1 MELSDFHSKR
11 KTMSSMSQRHFSHQ
25 YSASPLRREESGE
38 ALFINERKSD
48 KANIVPD
55 TSAANVASNSSSK
68 VVEEAS
74 VASTMSNV
82 IASNC
87 PPSNLK
93 YLHKKFKRIASAIP
107 TDDDNDRERKEE
119 VHQQKRDVNLAIGN
133 GSTEHSKVT
142 AVVALDGVAAHITK
156 PETSTSNSAEK
167 LKVGTVAEANF
178 SVANVKNAHPSDQL
192 PAAVVATPVP
202 VMVRPSATVAPLV
215 AHFSVD
221 DSDKCPKVVVVRDS
235 ANDRPAQDIGG
246 PNDDSLHSGHEKS
259 DPVALINVNAA
270 IDYRQQLLQRQQHHR
285 SHHHLQHHLFPSHH
299 VDVATSYQSQP
310 QQHSNQLLIHQ
321 SVLQLPQQTSADD
334 VSFIISGASIR
345 SSSSGINRNT
355 LPTGDSIGGLASAR
369 LSGLA
374 SADQPCPVPL
384 SSPALS
390 TIDNCDLSRGDHGKL
405 AISSQPLLNAPMQ
418 FIVDYQQRH
427 EQEHALLLHQR
438 AVPSTTLLPF
448 DGGQSIPTTLLPRH
462 RPLHELQP
470 TSSGFLYASP
480 DGGPIGIIA
489 TQHHYQHHPSV
500 STGALSPSPGSSGSP
515 SPPTIATPSTGGHPN
530 NFVGLGNTINGGVQ
544 SNSVNAPSTTIGSS
558 GTIGRY
564 VCPYCQM
571 NCSKPSVLEKHIRR
585 HTNERPF
592 KCDLCGIAF
601 KTKSNLYKHRRSRA
615 HASKSQGE
623 DFSGNSLLDEDC
635 ASIGGS
641 DIDDKELSNSGSEI
655 TNLRESPLEDRVNS
669 PQPHLLSEKPY
680 KPKFHNAAL
689 YTKLDCKPVATVGP
703 VGSNVAGGSV
713 VQPIIGT
720 SSNTVGPF
728 VGTLSQGVPPNVA
741 GSHYLNGQNVESL
754 EQHISKLI
762 LQNEAI
768 VDVVEAPLQKK
779 YHKITGISRGISV
792 SSVTTITP
800 STGLSPTPIP
810 VNNSPCNLSYA
821 ALSPVDSA
829 SVRFSSVTLNKRH
842 NEEQIQQR
850 QSQQLQQQ
858 QHQQRQQQQYMDYVH
873 LPAQQK
879 VINLANKP
887 IAALKNIT
895 VRQQHLQY
903 PTPSMIVISGTLSC
917 ADTEGVLIGPDK
929 DLRESF
935 TSSQGGNNN
944 PANNKECTNLSVGGI
959 QPLNLTKPAISSETS
974 IVGYEQL
981 TNTGILQTTLPSK
994 VKIWEDEESSHSLP
1008 LLPRQTPEP
1017 NSVVTMKPSSVT
1029 TNTATVSTSAAT
1041 LSAAVTSMSSNLP
1054 VNTSITAQPTAHGGT
1069 VHVQVAMTSSA
1080 SNSSSTNS
1088 TVSSGALR
1096 PTPTPTPPLT
1106 VANHPQ
1112 NPERSIIKDL
1122 LLNSRGFGVV
1132 QNPDGESGENLYT
1145 CKMCNVSFRDVDSL
1159 KYHMI
1164 CYCQGSGSNL
1174 NSPSSSSA
1182 PISPVGS
1189 PSATSYNRSRSV
1201 SSLKHLAKSSLTTP
1215 LGRQPSSLCKL
1226 AKSQLTRPRLKLEN
1240 IALTSA
1246 SDASLLV
1253 QENSGA
1259 GTAKSTSSSVE
1270 LIQNPLPSP
1279 GPLLGNTRLVDPQRG
1294 GNDTN
1299 TNKTDK
1305 STSGTTTDVPLKCFD
1320 TDSSCSSTFSSKRD
1334 VKKSGEHS
1342 SYAAPGEER
1351 QVRQFV
1357 DENTSVERMH
1367 GIDLNVSE
1375 GTVRS
1380 TSPSSSDPR
1389 YTAGVKGKTYNPS
1402 KDLEVAS
1409 SREGALNYHPSIKP
1423 SDLMIDRTET
1433 NSPKRRPITSA
1444 STSSIASDGYAINS
1458 TRISSHFNFPPI
1470 NSITAYNPLTLP
1482 PSIGANCNETIAIDC
1497 ALGQASQIVHGG
1509 KLIPYVQ
1516 GIPGPNTLLSIGN
1529 QTGTSLS
1536 MNPQSPL
1543 TITVP
1548 LGSCSTANLVSILPA
1563 EVSTASFKHY
1573 TSSEGSSSLLAIQR
1587 TSSPREYMMMAA
1599 SAEQSNKK
1607 MVPSM
1612 LSKNGFPSEIWS
1624 PAKQQQVQADAA
1636 NVTTVTS
1643 NPKKSFNFTRIADNL
1658 SPRKKD
1664 SSIVRNTIEAK
1675 QVEEVRY
1682 FNFESV
1688 ISKSE
1693 ILIKPPP
1700 PPPPLPCTT
1709 TTASTTAIVYD
1720 GSNSTNSA
1728 VSAAAQGQETVLNS
1742 VSTVPNSSSFQA
1754 PPLKPNKFLRPNT
1767 LPLKPGTFT
1776 PKRHHGITPTNNT
1789 MPLISPETPRPSKS
1803 CRELYFN
1810 GHAYTNIGLK
1820 SSTKPFYC
1828 TVNKTQPFYFQTSKK
1843 LSMYSNW
1850 QVHPENDPHPLR
1862 FSQVAVIA
1870 LYDSNQQRD
1879 RRYSI
1884 AGSRTVPL
1892 TLIASEDRKSANCK
1906 IRMTPLE
1913 VVSKIPCHPPN
1924 VLAALAAQQPPLP
1937 SYSANISPL
1946 PLSGRE
1952 FTPSPCEKSVDMPS
1966 MHSDPTVGVSTSSL
1980 SRHLSPRSESVELGL
1995 SGGLE
2000 STEEY
2005 TYVRGRGRG
2014 KYVCK
2019 ECGIRC
2025 KKPSMLKKHIRTHTD
2040 VRPYSCKYCSFH
2052 FKTKGNLTKHMKSKS
2067 HFKKCTELGLN
2078 PIPMPDDGMDIDV
2091 EGDQQSVSSE
2101 RTSTIPGDSDTPT
2114 DTDGDDTDDSE
2125 ESKSRLPEHEAAQG
2139 LLSLSMT
2146 RPTSA
2151 CSSLDATSAV
2161 TIGDTA
2167 SSTAYAKQTT
2177 NSTMVPTFDVA
2188 SNTMEAN
2195 AASFLQQQT
2204 ITSEVSLI
2212 YANHNQSTLIDRSAT
2227 APGAQTRRII
2237 TFGNGPMLEYNLL
2250 KHEQY
2255 YSDPNVGKK
2264 KRDYERSFTNA
2275 SDEAAQAGDADD
2287 EDDTVRPMDLTK
2299 KSKLQPSRDTPQMAA
2314 TGSITA
2320 CQLPLTEPH
2329 IMQHDATSTN
2339 KVPLAMVTPQSGQT
2353 DRYGSLQHRVLPKS
2367 SATCQNT
2374 HQPAVSAVVMSDV
2387 LTPITGTANL
2397 LTTLVS
2403 NTDKI
2408 PLMTA
2413 VATTDRVPTT
2423 GGVDEN
2429 AHFHEY
2435 VKQRALQ
2442 DTKIKQSQIKSSS
2455 GTIALELD
2463 EHSPLHRSEHQTKQQ
2478 PTLASAVQDEAVV
2491 SLGAV
2496 SKSVSLKTTQQPV
2509 LVSVSSNVTSSDR
2522 VYRIF
2527 SGKNERNRNIAT
2539 VNSTTSTSSNSSV
2552 SQVADTL
2559 PLHVNTQLVDQQQL
2573 NAITLSINSEG
2584 NHPVVPT
2591 VTTSMRMIADE
2602 CPLSENATPMDT
2614 LAEIAAGSLKLD
2626 VTKATPIETT
2636 VDVATTRMA
2645 TLSRSNSAVS
2655 ITTVAPE
2662 SAKSLASEY
2671 LKLAKAVTSVGSS
2684 KRKRENS
2691 ESGSTASDQENTTFA
2706 VPPTISSIATPVVM
2720 ASGSIAES
2728 KPVATV
2734 APILVK
2740 TVPQHSSQHPP
2751 VESATPVGFSNS
2763 NTNGS
2768 TGHSALSAP
2777 LPIGTAP
2784 ITGGPSEHTTTGI
2797 VPVRKVVVGEDGFK
2811 ASGGEFVGGATSSFT
2826 HIQEDGGRP
2835 VCEICHKKFHKLSQL
2850 SIHMNIHYMERKY
2863 RCEPCGTSFRSQGLY
2878 LKHERSATH
2887 RNKVSMTTTFGV
2899 ATDTNPRPFYCRD
2912 CDVGFRIHGHLAK
2925 HLRSKMHVL
2934 KLECLGKLPFGTYTE
2949 IERSGT
2955 NLTEIDTSD
2964 CENSLSSLK
2973 RLAVRLNVKD
2983 PAKVLPST
2991 VGTPRNSGNETDS
3004 CDEIFGGENGEDERS
3019 SGTTTKE
3026 SGEPSSEESSPG
3038 ESLLNGKSSDQ
3049 RKADD
3054 VATDNSV
3061 VDVGLRSTEYSPCE
3075 RNINNNVKPNTDE
3088 STVIGEGGSQVS
3100 GEKSC
3105 LGTKRL
3111 RYSIDVDTETAS
3123 RDHDRIDIS

>member
-1 MELSDFHSKR
+1 MFYFIADDPGGEDKAAMELSDFHSKR
-11 KTMSSMSQRHFSHQ
+11 KTLSSMSQRHFPSQ
-25 YSASPLRREESGE
+25 YSASPLTREEVGE

-48 KANIVPD
+48 EPNIVPD
-55 TSAANVASNSSSK
+55 ASAANVASSSSAK
-68 VVEEAS
+68 VVEVATA
-74 VASTMSNV
+74 ASTKSNV
-82 IASNC
+82 IANNC

-119 VHQQKRDVNLAIGN
+119 VHQQKRNVNLAVGN
-133 GSTEHSKVT
+133 VSTEQSIFTT
-142 AVVALDGVAAHITK
+142 AVASDALGSHITK
-156 PETSTSNSAEK
+156 PETSTSDSAEK
-167 LKVGTVAEANF
+167 LKVVTAISSGA
-178 SVANVKNAHPSDQL
+178 SVKIAHSSEQL
-192 PAAVVATPVP
+192 PSAVAATPAL
-202 VMVRPSATVAPLV
+202 VMVRPSATVAPLFAHSSMNAADECQKV
-215 AHFSVD
+215 AVTS
-221 DSDKCPKVVVVRDS
+221 DST
-235 ANDRPAQDIGG
+235 NDRSVQDIGG
-246 PNDDSLHSGHEKS
+246 PNDGLRSGHEKS
-259 DPVALINVNAA
+259 VSVALINVNTA
-270 IDYRQQLLQRQQHHR
+270 IDYRQQLLQRQQNHL
-285 SHHHLQHHLFPSHH
+285 SHTHLQHQLFPSHP

-310 QQHSNQLLIHQ
+310 QQHSNHQLLIHQ
-321 SVLQLPQQTSADD
+321 SVLQPPQQTSEND
-334 VSFIISGASIR
+334 VNFIISGATSR
-345 SSSSGINRNT
+345 SSGSISRTT
-355 LPTGDSIGGLASAR
+355 LPSGGSVGGLTSTRLCGSASAEQ
-369 LSGLA
+369 SY
-374 SADQPCPVPL
+374 PVPR
-384 SSPALS
+384 SSPPLS
-390 TIDNCDLSRGDHGKL
+390 TIDNCDLSRRDHGKL
-405 AISSQPLLNAPMQ
+405 AISSQPLLNAPVQ

-427 EQEHALLLHQR
+427 EQEHALLLHHQ

-448 DGGQSIPTTLLPRH
+448 DGDRSIPTLLPRH
-462 RPLHELQP
+462 RPLQELQP
-470 TSSGFLYASP
+470 TSSGFMYASP
-480 DGGPIGIIA
+480 DGGGPIGIIA
-489 TQHHYQHHPSV
+489 AAQRHYQHHPSAN
-500 STGALSPSPGSSGSP
+500 TGALSPSPGSSGSP
-515 SPPTIATPSTGGHPN
+515 SPPTVATPSATGQPN
-530 NFVGLGNTINGGVQ
+530 NCAVGLGSSINGGVHG
-544 SNSVNAPSTTIGSS
+544 SSVHAPSTSSSVS

-623 DFSGNSLLDEDC
+623 DLSGNSLLDEDC

-655 TNLRESPLEDRVNS
+655 TILRGSPMEERVNS

-703 VGSNVAGGSV
+703 VGSNVSVGSLL
-713 VQPIIGT
+713 QPIHGT
-720 SSNTVGPF
+720 SSNTPAAFVASVSSNNAGP
-728 VGTLSQGVPPNVA
+728 
-741 GSHYLNGQNVESL
+741 HYLNGQNVESL

-792 SSVTTITP
+792 SGVTTITS
-800 STGLSPTPIP
+800 STGLSPTAIPI
-810 VNNSPCNLSYA
+810 NNVPCNLSYA
-821 ALSPVDSA
+821 ALSPVGLDSA
-829 SVRFSSVTLNKRH
+829 SARFSIVALNKRH
-842 NEEQIQQR
+842 TEEQMQQR

-858 QHQQRQQQQYMDYVH
+858 QQRQQQQYMEYVH
-873 LPAQQK
+873 QPAQQK
-879 VINLANKP
+879 VINLTNKP
-887 IAALKNIT
+887 ITAPKNI
-895 VRQQHLQY
+895 
-903 PTPSMIVISGTLSC
+903 PTPSMIMISGTLSC
-917 ADTEGVLIGPDK
+917 SDTEDVLNGSDK
-929 DLRESF
+929 DTLEAVA
-935 TSSQGGNNN
+935 SSQGGNSN
-944 PANNKECTNLSVGGI
+944 PTSNKECTNSSAGGI
-959 QPLNLTKPAISSETS
+959 QPLNLTKTVISSEPSVVGSEQSTNTS
-974 IVGYEQL
+974 I
-981 TNTGILQTTLPSK
+981 LQATLPSK
-994 VKIWEDEESSHSLP
+994 VKMREYQESSHSFP
-1008 LLPRQTPEP
+1008 LSARRTSDS
-1017 NSVVTMKPSSVT
+1017 NSVVTVKPSSVT
-1029 TNTATVSTSAAT
+1029 TNTASVSSTAAT
-1041 LSAAVTSMSSNLP
+1041 LSVAVTSMATNIP
-1054 VNTSITAQPTAHGGT
+1054 VISTTTAQPAPI
-1069 VHVQVAMTSSA
+1069 HVQVATISSA
-1080 SNSSSTNS
+1080 SNVSTTNS
-1088 TVSSGALR
+1088 TASGGALR
-1096 PTPTPTPPLT
+1096 PTPTPTPPQT

-1189 PSATSYNRSRSV
+1189 PSAASYNRSRSV
-1201 SSLKHLAKSSLTTP
+1201 SSLKHLAKSSLYTP

-1226 AKSQLTRPRLKLEN
+1226 AKSQLTKPRLKPEN
-1240 IALTSA
+1240 IALASA
-1246 SDASLLV
+1246 SDSSLPV

-1259 GTAKSTSSSVE
+1259 GTSKATSSSVE

-1299 TNKTDK
+1299 INKADK
-1305 STSGTTTDVPLKCFD
+1305 STSGTATDISMKCFD
-1320 TDSSCSSTFSSKRD
+1320 TDSSSSSTFTSKRD
-1334 VKKSGEHS
+1334 VRKSGDHS
-1342 SYAAPGEER
+1342 SYAAPDGER
-1351 QVRQFV
+1351 QFLQF
-1357 DENTSVERMH
+1357 DENASVER
-1367 GIDLNVSE
+1367 IQDIETNASQ

-1389 YTAGVKGKTYNPS
+1389 YTAGVKTKAYNRS
-1402 KDLEVAS
+1402 TDLDAVES
-1409 SREGALNYHPSIKP
+1409 SREGALNYHPKIQPGDVMVCK
-1423 SDLMIDRTET
+1423 TEA
-1433 NSPKRRPITSA
+1433 NSPKRRSMKSAISTGSITSE
-1444 STSSIASDGYAINS
+1444 GLAICNS

-1482 PSIGANCNETIAIDC
+1482 PSLGANGNETMVIDC

-1529 QTGTSLS
+1529 QSRTSLNLNS
-1536 MNPQSPL
+1536 QSPL

-1548 LGSCSTANLVSILPA
+1548 TGSCSTVNLPSILPPEA
-1563 EVSTASFKHY
+1563 ALTSFKHY
-1573 TSSEGSSSLLAIQR
+1573 TSEGSSSLLAIQG
-1587 TSSPREYMMMAA
+1587 TSSPGEYLMMGA
-1599 SAEQSNKK
+1599 SAEQANKK
-1607 MVPSM
+1607 MVASIPP
-1612 LSKNGFPSEIWS
+1612 KNGFASEIWS
-1624 PAKQQQVQADAA
+1624 PAKQQQGQTSTT
-1636 NVTTVTS
+1636 NVTPVPNT
-1643 NPKKSFNFTRIADNL
+1643 PKKSFNFTRIADNI

-1664 SSIVRNTIEAK
+1664 AFAVRSTGEGR

-1700 PPPPLPCTT
+1700 PPLPCIT
-1709 TTASTTAIVYD
+1709 TTASTAALTHD
-1720 GSNSTNSA
+1720 SSNSVNSA
-1728 VSAAAQGQETVLNS
+1728 GSATQGQEAASNG
-1742 VSTVPNSSSFQA
+1742 VSAVPNNSSFQA

-1767 LPLKPGTFT
+1767 LALKPGTFT

-1789 MPLISPETPRPSKS
+1789 MPLISPETPRQSKS

-1879 RRYSI
+1879 RQYSI
-1884 AGSRTVPL
+1884 AGCRTVPL
-1892 TLIASEDRKSANCK
+1892 TLVASEDRKSANDK

-1913 VVSKIPCHPPN
+1913 VTSKIPSHPPN

-1937 SYSANISPL
+1937 SYSANVSPP
-1946 PLSGRE
+1946 PLCGRE
-1952 FTPSPCEKSVDMPS
+1952 FTPSPCEKSADMPGI
-1966 MHSDPTVGVSTSSL
+1966 HSDPAVGVSAGSL
-1980 SRHLSPRSESVELGL
+1980 SRHLSPISESVELGL
-1995 SGGLE
+1995 SGGFE

-2040 VRPYSCKYCSFH
+2040 VRPYSCQYCSFH

-2067 HFKKCTELGLN
+2067 HYKKCTELGLN
-2078 PIPMPDDGMDIDV
+2078 PVPMPDDGMDIDV

-2114 DTDGDDTDDSE
+2114 DSDGDDTDDSE

-2151 CSSLDATSAV
+2151 CSSLEATTAV
-2161 TIGDTA
+2161 TVGDTG
-2167 SSTAYAKQTT
+2167 SSTAYARHAI
-2177 NSTMVPTFDVA
+2177 NPPMVPTFDVV
-2188 SNTMEAN
+2188 SNSMEAS
-2195 AASFLQQQT
+2195 AASSLQPT
-2204 ITSEVSLI
+2204 FTSEVSLVHGNRNQ
-2212 YANHNQSTLIDRSAT
+2212 YAAVDRSVE
-2227 APGAQTRRII
+2227 QSRRII

-2264 KRDYERSFTNA
+2264 KRDYERSIANA

-2287 EDDTVRPMDLTK
+2287 EDDTIRPIDLTK
-2299 KSKLQPSRDTPQMAA
+2299 KSKLQTAKDSPQIVVTVSNAP
-2314 TGSITA
+2314 

-2329 IMQHDATSTN
+2329 VMLHDATVDMN
-2339 KVPLAMVTPQSGQT
+2339 VPLAMVTRQSDQT
-2353 DRYGSLQHRVLPKS
+2353 HGYGSLQHRTLSMS
-2367 SATCQNT
+2367 SGTFQNT
-2374 HQPAVSAVVMSDV
+2374 HQQDVSAGLMSDV

-2408 PLMTA
+2408 PLMGAFAPTGS
-2413 VATTDRVPTT
+2413 VPTT

-2435 VKQRALQ
+2435 LKQRALQ
-2442 DTKIKQSQIKSSS
+2442 DTKIKQSQIKSGSS
-2455 GTIALELD
+2455 TSAMQLD
-2463 EHSPLHRSEHQTKQQ
+2463 EHSSLHPSVHHHTTQR
-2478 PTLASAVQDEAVV
+2478 PTLAPAVHDEPVDSLVAVP
-2491 SLGAV
+2491 
-2496 SKSVSLKTTQQPV
+2496 KSVSLKTTQQPA

-2527 SGKNERNRNIAT
+2527 SGKNERHRSITT
-2539 VNSTTSTSSNSSV
+2539 VNSTTSGSINSSV
-2552 SQVADTL
+2552 SQVADAL
-2559 PLHVNTQLVDQQQL
+2559 PLLASTQLVDQPQL
-2573 NAITLSINSEG
+2573 NAVTLSNNSE
-2584 NHPVVPT
+2584 NNQAVPS
-2591 VTTSMRMIADE
+2591 VPTSMRMLADE
-2602 CPLSENATPMDT
+2602 CPLSEDATPMDT

-2626 VTKATPIETT
+2626 VTNAPSIETT
-2636 VDVATTRMA
+2636 VDVATTTMT
-2645 TLSRSNSAVS
+2645 TLSRSTSAAS

-2671 LKLAKAVTSVGSS
+2671 LKLAKAVTNVGSS

-2720 ASGSIAES
+2720 ASGSVAEG
-2728 KPVATV
+2728 KPIATV
-2734 APILVK
+2734 APILVN
-2740 TVPQHSSQHPP
+2740 TITQHSSQHPS
-2751 VESATPVGFSNS
+2751 VESAAPVGFSNA

-2768 TGHSALSAP
+2768 TGHSALSAA
-2777 LPIGTAP
+2777 LPIGTGP
-2784 ITGGPSEHTTTGI
+2784 ITGGTSEHTTTGI

-2811 ASGGEFVGGATSSFT
+2811 ASGGEFVGGTASTFS

-2983 PAKVLPST
+2983 PAKVLPASG
-2991 VGTPRNSGNETDS
+2991 GTPRNSGNETDS
-3004 CDEIFGGENGEDERS
+3004 CDENFGAENGEDEPS
-3019 SGTTTKE
+3019 SGTITKE

-3038 ESLLNGKSSDQ
+3038 ESLLNGSLSDP
-3049 RKADD
+3049 RKATD
-3054 VATDNSV
+3054 VVASDSPM
-3061 VDVGLRSTEYSPCE
+3061 VDVGLPPTEYTPCE
-3075 RNINNNVKPNTDE
+3075 QRNINNNVKHNADE
-3088 STVIGEGGSQVS
+3088 STVVAEAGSQVS

-3111 RYSIDVDTETAS
+3111 RYSIDIEVEAAS
-3123 RDHDRIDIS
+3123 RDRDRIDSS